1 MAHGNS
7 KPVLGSFARGRQ
19 ARRVDPMRHM
29 LPFSPRS
36 SPPSDPGRSDYLRRV
51 ICALRQLATPLDD
64 LGSGMRSR
72 RDLACIFIKSRTLRL
87 RLDCRFG
94 TRAPSG
100 AGEWLSAQIM
110 PRRYQGRPGSIGGD
124 DLGENGGPAMTPKSR
139 GYWTKYCI
147 EFEVVRQIQSF
158 SPISCSG
165 IEPTHSRHV
174 YGPLRDGISLV
185 LGTHACFGRLLYCDR
200 MVRSAGGLD

>member
-1 MAHGNS
+1 MHTCSQVIQRRSRVAEGVEHATEISTTPGNAMRRRSRREWQHVAHGNS

-36 SPPSDPGRSDYLRRV
+36 SPPSDPGRSDYLRGV

-139 GYWTKYCI
+139 GY
-147 EFEVVRQIQSF
+147 
-158 SPISCSG
+158 
-165 IEPTHSRHV
+165 
-174 YGPLRDGISLV
+174 
-185 LGTHACFGRLLYCDR
+185 
-200 MVRSAGGLD
+200 

>member
-1 MAHGNS
+1 MVVVVVVGGWRWRRSGKSVCEESREPPTQKHVAHGNS

-100 AGEWLSAQIM
+100 AGEWLSAQIV

-124 DLGENGGPAMTPKSR
+124 DLGENGGPAMTLKSR
-139 GYWTKYCI
+139 GY
-147 EFEVVRQIQSF
+147 
-158 SPISCSG
+158 
-165 IEPTHSRHV
+165 
-174 YGPLRDGISLV
+174 
-185 LGTHACFGRLLYCDR
+185 
-200 MVRSAGGLD
+200 